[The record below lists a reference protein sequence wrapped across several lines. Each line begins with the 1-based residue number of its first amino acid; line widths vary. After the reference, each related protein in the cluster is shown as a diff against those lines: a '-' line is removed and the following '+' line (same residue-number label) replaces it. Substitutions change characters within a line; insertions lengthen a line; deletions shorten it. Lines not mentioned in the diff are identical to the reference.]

1 MPLIACLHTAGSN
14 IAVFDGALAVSGLAA
29 GGVRLRHH
37 VRPGLLR
44 ATEAAGVLTPEI
56 ARQVREV
63 LRDLAR
69 DADAVLLTCSSLGP
83 AVEGIAADAPVLRVD
98 AALAT
103 EAVRGGGRVVVL
115 CAVPAT
121 LEPTARLFR
130 AAAQATGATIVAQL
144 VPGAWDLFTSGDR
157 DGYLRMV
164 AQAADDAADDATG
177 DATGDAAGTGV
188 TVVLAQASM
197 AGAATMAA
205 CRPLAGPGVGL
216 RAAAQAAE
224 LR

>member
-1 MPLIACLHTAGSN
+1 MPLIACLHIASSN
-14 IAVFDGALAVSGLAA
+14 VAVFDCALAASGLAA
-29 GGVRLRHH
+29 GGVRLQHH

-44 ATEAAGVLTPEI
+44 ATEAAGGLTPDI
-56 ARQVREV
+56 ARQ
-63 LRDLAR
+63 AR
-69 DADAVLLTCSSLGP
+69 DALQDVAREADAVLLTCSSLGP
-83 AVEGIAADAPVLRVD
+83 AIEGIVADAPVLRVD
-98 AALAT
+98 AALAA

-115 CAVPAT
+115 CAVPTT
-121 LEPTARLFR
+121 LEPTGRLFR
-130 AAAQATGATIVAQL
+130 VAAQATGATIVMQL

-164 AQAADDAADDATG
+164 AQAADAAAR
-177 DATGDAAGTGV
+177 AGV

-197 AGAATMAA
+197 AGAAALAA

-216 RAAAQAAE
+216 SAAAQAAG

>member
-14 IAVFDGALAVSGLAA
+14 IAVFDGALAASGLAA

-56 ARQVREV
+56 ARQAREA

-121 LEPTARLFR
+121 LEPTGKLFR
-130 AAAQATGATIVAQL
+130 AAAQATGATIVVQL

-164 AQAADDAADDATG
+164 AQAADDAAGNAAG
-177 DATGDAAGTGV
+177 GAAGTDV

-197 AGAATMAA
+197 AGAAAMAA